1 MPREALYSWL
11 LPYYYSVRVDDAWQ
25 TLPAPDRWRLLAD
38 RVTVNDAHR
47 ATDLRVIQSY
57 GREPEA
63 LETLEQLWRSGQPRI
78 RLVAS

>member
-11 LPYYYSVRVDDAWQ
+11 LPYYYSVRVDDGWHNLQA
-25 TLPAPDRWRLLAD
+25 AERWNLLAD
-38 RVTVNDAHR
+38 RVTLNDAQR
-47 ATDLRVIQSY
+47 AADLRIIQTY
-57 GREPEA
+57 GRETEA